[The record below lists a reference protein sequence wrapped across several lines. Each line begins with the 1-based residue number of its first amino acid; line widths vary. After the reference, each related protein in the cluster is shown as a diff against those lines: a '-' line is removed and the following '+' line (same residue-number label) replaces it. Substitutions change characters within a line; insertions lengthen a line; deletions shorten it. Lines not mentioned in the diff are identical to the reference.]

1 MSINTSHLN
10 LTPQQEQALTEL
22 KKKIKQKYEIEKTL
36 IFGSVA
42 RDEADKESDLDFLV
56 LTKNSLSH
64 KQKHD
69 IYGIT
74 TDINLTYGTNIS
86 VLVIEKSSWENGVY
100 SVLAIKEEV
109 DRDGVIF
116 R

>member
-1 MSINTSHLN
+1 M
-10 LTPQQEQALTEL
+10 PQQEQALTEL

-36 IFGSVA
+36 IFGSVV

-56 LTKNSLSH
+56 LTKDKLSH
-64 KQKHD
+64 KQKHV
-69 IYGIT
+69 IYGIAT
-74 TDINLTYGTNIS
+74 EINLEYETNIS
-86 VLVIEKSSWENGVY
+86 VLIIEKYSWENGIY

-116 R
+116 Q

>member
-1 MSINTSHLN
+1 MEH
-10 LTPQQEQALTEL
+10 QEKALKKL

-42 RDEADKESDLDFLV
+42 RNEADQESDLDFLV
-56 LTKNSLSH
+56 LTKKSLSH

-69 IYGIT
+69 IYGIVT
-74 TDINLTYGTNIS
+74 EINLEYGTNIS

-100 SVLAIKEEV
+100 SVLAIKDEV
-109 DRDGVIF
+109 EKDGVIF

>member
-10 LTPQQEQALTEL
+10 LMPQQKQALTEL
-22 KKKIKQKYEIEKTL
+22 KNKIKQKYEIEKTL

-42 RDEADKESDLDFLV
+42 RGEADKESDLDFLV

-69 IYGIT
+69 IYGIAT
-74 TDINLTYGTNIS
+74 EINLTYGTNIS
-86 VLVIEKSSWENGVY
+86 VLVIEKSLWETGVY

-109 DRDGVIF
+109 ERDGVIF